1 MLSLEEIYGVMEL
14 QYLDFFF
21 FNSTDIFIYFSVVSV
36 RVLDRVRMFR
46 ARSENNTEVVAVL
59 VLLYYY

>member
-14 QYLDFFF
+14 QYLGFFF
-21 FNSTDIFIYFSVVSV
+21 LIRRIFIYFSVVSV

-46 ARSENNTEVVAVL
+46 ARSKNNTEVVAVL

>member
-14 QYLDFFF
+14 QYLGFFF
-21 FNSTDIFIYFSVVSV
+21 LIRRIFIYFSVVSV